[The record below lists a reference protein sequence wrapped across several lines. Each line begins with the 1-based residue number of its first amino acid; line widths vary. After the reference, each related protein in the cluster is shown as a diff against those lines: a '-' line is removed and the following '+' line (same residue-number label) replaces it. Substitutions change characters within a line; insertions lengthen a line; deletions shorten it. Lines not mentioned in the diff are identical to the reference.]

1 MDVSDHSCFLVST
14 PTAARLTGKNRR
26 TIINWL
32 ETGTAKGNSNLS
44 SHLPQGQ
51 SWQVDL
57 FSIAE
62 HVHLALTDTFLEDV
76 KKSEAGDPLAMV
88 HIALSFYSADQKK
101 IAADWF
107 EVAAKAGSTEAME
120 WLWEIYYK
128 GQGVEKNLPVAIQW
142 LGKAAEQGSLLAKVA
157 ISVLQHTDVLTA
169 TEDAMRNV
177 RQDITKL
184 IDQRVQSLKT
194 DAPKQ

>member
-1 MDVSDHSCFLVST
+1 LDASDHSCFLVST

-32 ETGTAKGNSNLS
+32 ETGTAKGNSHLS

-62 HVHLALTDTFLEDV
+62 HIHLALTDAFLEDV
-76 KKSEAGDPLAMV
+76 KKSEAGDTLAMV
-88 HIALSFYSADQKK
+88 HIALCFYNTDQQK

-107 EVAAKAGSTEAME
+107 DVAAKAGNTEAME
-120 WLWEIYYK
+120 WLWEMYYK

-142 LGKAAEQGSLLAKVA
+142 LGKAAEQGSLLAQVA
-157 ISVLQHTDVLTA
+157 ISVLQHTDVLTI

-177 RQDITKL
+177 HQDITKWV
-184 IDQRVQSLKT
+184 DQRVQSLKT
-194 DAPKQ
+194 DLPKH

>member
-1 MDVSDHSCFLVST
+1 MDASEHSCFLIST

-62 HVHLALTDTFLEDV
+62 HVHLSLTDAFLEDV
-76 KKSEAGDPLAMV
+76 QKSEAGDLSAMV
-88 HIALSFYSADQKK
+88 RIALSFYSTDQQK

-107 EVAAKAGSTEAME
+107 EVAAKAGNTEAME
-120 WLWEIYYK
+120 WLWEMYYK
-128 GQGVEKNLPVAIQW
+128 GQGVEQNLPVAIQW
-142 LGKAAEQGSLLAKVA
+142 LGKAAEQGSLIAKTA

-177 RQDITKL
+177 HQDITKL
-184 IDQRVQSLKT
+184 VDQRVQSLKT
-194 DAPKQ
+194 GAAK